1 MNNQVSIP
9 NELYSPDLINLALF
23 ELDRYT
29 STVRNAEAR
38 TMPTPEPPTGLAR
51 VFAAMAIEPGN
62 LQDLEDLKAQLKT
75 YLEKSPTVNVILS
88 SQPNNSVKQQITQ
101 WFRQQISPNI
111 LLNFSA
117 RADIGGGVI
126 VMAGS
131 RIYDFSFK
139 SALLANKSKIA
150 ELANV

>member
-1 MNNQVSIP
+1 MNNQVAIP

-29 STVRNAEAR
+29 SAVRNAEAR
-38 TMPTPEPPTGLAR
+38 TMSTPEPPTGLAR
-51 VFAAMAIEPGN
+51 VFTAMSVNPGN
-62 LQDLEDLKAQLKT
+62 LQDLEDLKTQLKA

-111 LLNFSA
+111 LLNFSV
-117 RADIGGGVI
+117 RSDIGGGVI